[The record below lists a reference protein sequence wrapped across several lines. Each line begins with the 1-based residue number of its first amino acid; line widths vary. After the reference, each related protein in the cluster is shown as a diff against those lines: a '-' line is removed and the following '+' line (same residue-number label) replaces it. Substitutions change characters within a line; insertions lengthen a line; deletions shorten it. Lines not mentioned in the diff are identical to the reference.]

1 VNKELMTMDL
11 LKQMNIAEK
20 LTFIKSTQREIISS
34 PDSKYRKL
42 KDLLL
47 FCSDPKDIDVVIKA
61 LKALC
66 DVFCDILPGYRIR
79 ETKNG
84 TEVVSEEGGS
94 KPANKKGGRPQKV
107 SKEVQQMRE
116 HE

>member
-1 VNKELMTMDL
+1 
-11 LKQMNIAEK
+11 MNIAEK
-20 LTFIKSTQREIISS
+20 LTFIKSTTKEIISS
-34 PDSKYRKL
+34 PDTKYRKL

-66 DVFCDILPGYRIR
+66 EVFCDILPGYRIR

-84 TEVVSEEGGS
+84 TEVINSEESSS
-94 KPANKKGGRPQKV
+94 KPVINKTKGGRPQKV

>member
-1 VNKELMTMDL
+1 MDL

-84 TEVVSEEGGS
+84 TEVVSEESGS